1 RCASRER
8 RAEWSHE
15 HRCANRACRPD
26 RGRRWSGRSYHGRAS
41 GQRKLSTLED
51 ERPSAGDAHAAG
63 LAVASR
69 PARATLAAP
78 AAVFRCGRPDAA
90 DAPGNTVKFDQ
101 RTNKEMIQAIA
112 DTVIGSTDELTEL
125 DRAIGH
131 ADHGVNLERGFNAVL
146 AKIDSIAA
154 LPIDA
159 ALSEVGKTLI
169 LSVGGASGPLYG
181 KLFATIGQHLT
192 NADEITKERV
202 VAACEQAISVIK
214 TLGRSDVGHKTMLDV
229 LVPSLDQL
237 RMANGVS
244 SLRDVRK

>member
-1 RCASRER
+1 
-8 RAEWSHE
+8 
-15 HRCANRACRPD
+15 
-26 RGRRWSGRSYHGRAS
+26 
-41 GQRKLSTLED
+41 
-51 ERPSAGDAHAAG
+51 
-63 LAVASR
+63 
-69 PARATLAAP
+69 
-78 AAVFRCGRPDAA
+78 
-90 DAPGNTVKFDQ
+90 
-101 RTNKEMIQAIA
+101 MIQTIA

-125 DRAIGH
+125 DRAIGD

-146 AKIDSIAA
+146 AKIDSISAQ
-154 LPIDA
+154 PIDA
-159 ALSEVGKTLI
+159 ALSEVGTTLI

-244 SLRDVRK
+244 SLRDVRKRAHEAAVETIPMIARRGRASFLGERSQGHMDPGARSSELIVAAVCDFLETRQ

>member
-1 RCASRER
+1 
-8 RAEWSHE
+8 
-15 HRCANRACRPD
+15 
-26 RGRRWSGRSYHGRAS
+26 
-41 GQRKLSTLED
+41 
-51 ERPSAGDAHAAG
+51 
-63 LAVASR
+63 
-69 PARATLAAP
+69 
-78 AAVFRCGRPDAA
+78 
-90 DAPGNTVKFDQ
+90 
-101 RTNKEMIQAIA
+101 MIQTIA

-125 DRAIGH
+125 DRAIGD

-146 AKIDSIAA
+146 AKIDSISAQ
-154 LPIDA
+154 PIDA

-244 SLRDVRK
+244 SLRDVRKRAHEAAVQTIPMIARRGRASFLGERSQGHMDPGARSSELIVAAVCDFLETRQ

>member
-1 RCASRER
+1 M
-8 RAEWSHE
+8 
-15 HRCANRACRPD
+15 
-26 RGRRWSGRSYHGRAS
+26 
-41 GQRKLSTLED
+41 
-51 ERPSAGDAHAAG
+51 
-63 LAVASR
+63 
-69 PARATLAAP
+69 
-78 AAVFRCGRPDAA
+78 
-90 DAPGNTVKFDQ
+90 KFDQ
-101 RTNKEMIQAIA
+101 RTTREMIQTIA
-112 DTVIGSTDELTEL
+112 DMVIGSTDELTEL
-125 DRAIGH
+125 DRAIGD

-146 AKIDSIAA
+146 AKIDSISAQ
-154 LPIDA
+154 PIDA

-181 KLFATIGQHLT
+181 KLFATLGQNLT

-244 SLRDVRK
+244 SLRDVRKRAHEAAVETIPMIARRGRASFLGERSQGHMDPGARSSELIVAAVCDFLETRQ

>member
-1 RCASRER
+1 M
-8 RAEWSHE
+8 
-15 HRCANRACRPD
+15 
-26 RGRRWSGRSYHGRAS
+26 
-41 GQRKLSTLED
+41 
-51 ERPSAGDAHAAG
+51 
-63 LAVASR
+63 
-69 PARATLAAP
+69 
-78 AAVFRCGRPDAA
+78 
-90 DAPGNTVKFDQ
+90 KFDQ
-101 RTNKEMIQAIA
+101 RTTREMIQTIA

-125 DRAIGH
+125 DRAIGD

-146 AKIDSIAA
+146 AKIDSISAQ
-154 LPIDA
+154 PIDA

-181 KLFATIGQHLT
+181 KLFATLGQNLT

-244 SLRDVRK
+244 SLRDVRKRAHEAAVETIPMIARRGRASFLGERSQGHMDPGARSSELIVAAVCDFLETRQ